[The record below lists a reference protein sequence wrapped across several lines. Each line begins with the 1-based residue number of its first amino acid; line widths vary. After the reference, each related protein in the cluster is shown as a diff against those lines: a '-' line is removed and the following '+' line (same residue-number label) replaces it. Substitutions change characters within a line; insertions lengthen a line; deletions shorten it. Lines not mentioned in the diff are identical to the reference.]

1 MSALT
6 MLPSPAARRELIL
19 AELRV
24 ERMRQQLV
32 VAHLDYIA
40 TGVTA
45 GFIPPESVP
54 LMLAE
59 VFGTA
64 EGVADE

>member
-1 MSALT
+1 MDNLT
-6 MLPSPAARRELIL
+6 MLPSSSARREMAL

-24 ERMRQQLV
+24 ERIRQQLV

-45 GFIPPESVP
+45 GFIPTESVP

-59 VFGTA
+59 LYGTA
-64 EGVADE
+64 EGAADE

>member
-1 MSALT
+1 MTALPT
-6 MLPSPAARRELIL
+6 TAQRREMAL

-32 VAHLDYIA
+32 VAHLDFIA
-40 TGVTA
+40 TGVQA
-45 GFIPPESVP
+45 GFIPPDSVP

-59 VFGTA
+59 AFGTA
-64 EGVADE
+64 EGAADERS

>member
-1 MSALT
+1 MT
-6 MLPSPAARRELIL
+6 CLPTTAEKREMVL

-24 ERMRQQLV
+24 ERLQQQLI
-32 VAHLDYIA
+32 VAHIDFIA
-40 TGVTA
+40 TGVQA
-45 GFIPPESVP
+45 GFIPPDSVR

-64 EGVADE
+64 EGAGK